1 MHCQSGCIHCLLC
14 RGLVCVYTYGAGQSY
29 TDPKEAESKARQY
42 LQARY
47 ADPLL
52 HGLTLL
58 LARLSLL
65 LSCRRMFPIPNLR
78 FRVDTFIFLSAV
90 LWFFKTIPQVL
101 ICIPPQYFWNRSIL
115 GGCSSSQ
122 LQFWTFGVFDLVLDA
137 ALLFLLVP
145 RYILL
150 RLGGMRVQLTLV
162 LIFGSIGIS
171 ANADSVIMSGVVR
184 VVYGCETGDFLG
196 DYGHVIQWSVMQLGF
211 AVMCACMPCFLPGLP
226 VNEVNG
232 GDRLVWLVFRLPEQ
246 PSVVRMPRRSA
257 HLDHLA
263 PRAKEE
269 RVMDNTV
276 ESSQVTIDDSV
287 VV

>member
-1 MHCQSGCIHCLLC
+1 MFRSVRTDFERLQRLVCNSRLTVHLVPDFRLISIVYSCFKCEQTLSMASPEIIISPQQHMIGLTTVYTVAISISMAAIVMFLRLRARKVQGLSIGADDKLCIASLVVSIAYCA
-14 RGLVCVYTYGAGQSY
+14 GALVCVYTYGAGQSY

-78 FRVDTFIFLSAV
+78 FRVDTFIFLSAA

-101 ICIPPQYFWNRSIL
+101 ICIPPQYFWDRSIL

-137 ALLFLLVP
+137 AMLFLLVP

-162 LIFGSIGIS
+162 LIFGS
-171 ANADSVIMSGVVR
+171 M
-184 VVYGCETGDFLG
+184 
-196 DYGHVIQWSVMQLGF
+196 
-211 AVMCACMPCFLPGLP
+211 
-226 VNEVNG
+226 
-232 GDRLVWLVFRLPEQ
+232 
-246 PSVVRMPRRSA
+246 
-257 HLDHLA
+257 
-263 PRAKEE
+263 
-269 RVMDNTV
+269 
-276 ESSQVTIDDSV
+276 
-287 VV
+287 